1 MADNY
6 VSGAP
11 FSQVAGTLLA
21 RKKRGDK
28 KQFRKSLVASALLET
43 IGSLQRKQDVNLN
56 EDLEN
61 LQLEYSNIFKDY
73 EARYETQNKNRER
86 LNEYNSARQD
96 EFLEREAQ
104 QRLPFNLTDKQ
115 KETLN
120 IVSGSQLS
128 QLDFEDADIRKN
140 YNELINQQK
149 NLIRQEMDSLKE
161 NPFASAQ
168 SVSALT
174 EPVLKELQAKAN
186 QLKDDPA
193 RQGLFYAA
201 IDRIFGDPDNVEK
214 GPFAK
219 QQIELKNAV
228 DNAVKVRQA
237 QDTKYN
243 NFVNQYKSIV
253 PTNVE
258 NFSEKE
264 LLNFSDQRFKWN
276 DKNLKYQDAR
286 YQHFLKVFAPANYNA
301 KNSLFNKKV
310 NIRSLNAEGE
320 FEVSG
325 TKNFHH
331 VDGLTVVTRQDV
343 TGDLVKDFKPINMSV
358 KQAFANDVSEIM
370 TVMKEF
376 NKKANKNNRD
386 IDLKDDIELQAEA
399 VDYITR
405 TRFINN
411 GAETVYV
418 SFQKKEFDSPAIRAE
433 INSLVN
439 EMPTGYINAL
449 KNEASKSYARSIEQ
463 VLLDAYDS
471 DLIPKDNLVD
481 YDAVKGDLEDIVGGR
496 GTETDNKEQIE
507 KDKLYLIANLNPEEH
522 GGKYINFDGKSL
534 SVNELQSVLP
544 GLYQQFSGKH
554 GEDLALY
561 NTIKKFIKVEEQ
573 GGEET
578 EEETGSP
585 TEELFEEKP
594 KIKTVYD
601 MIYGG

>member
-6 VSGAP
+6 VSGSQ

-243 NFVNQYKSIV
+243 TFVNQYKSIV

-258 NFSEKE
+258 NFSEE
-264 LLNFSDQRFKWN
+264 DLLTVSEQRFKWN
-276 DKNLKYQDAR
+276 DKNLKYQDAK
-286 YQHFLKVFAPANYNA
+286 YQDVKKVFAPANYNA
-301 KNSLFNKKV
+301 KNPLFNKQV
-310 NIRSLNAEGE
+310 NILSLNAEGK
-320 FEVSG
+320 FEVSD
-325 TKNFHH
+325 NRRFHQ

-358 KQAFANDVSEIM
+358 KAAFANDVSEIM
-370 TVMKEF
+370 TVMKDF
-376 NKKANKNNRD
+376 NLKANKTNTD
-386 IDLKDDIELQAEA
+386 IDLKDDIELQADA
-399 VDYITR
+399 IDYLTR

-411 GAETVYV
+411 GAENVYV
-418 SFQKKEFDSPAIRAE
+418 SFQKREFDSPDIRAE
-433 INSLVN
+433 INSLIN

-449 KNEASKSYARSIEQ
+449 KNQRSKSYARPIEQ

-471 DLIPKDNLVD
+471 DLIPKDDLVD

-522 GGKYINFDGKSL
+522 GGKYINFDGTPL
-534 SVNELQSVLP
+534 SVNQLQSLLP

-561 NTIKKFIKVEEQ
+561 NTIKKFIKVEAE
-573 GGEET
+573 GG
-578 EEETGSP
+578 EETGSP